1 MAAKVHLVRHC
12 AHDEVGRVLSGR
24 CAAAPLTA
32 EGRAHAQWL
41 GGLFARGEPI
51 AAIHAS
57 PRLRA
62 QETARA
68 IADRLGLE
76 VETVDALDEIDFGAW
91 TGRSLAE
98 LDTDP
103 RWHQWNAARDVAEA
117 PGGETM
123 RAAVDRAVAHVDAVA
138 RREWRGAVL
147 CVSHCD
153 VIRGVIAHYL
163 GLGLD
168 RLLAF
173 DVDPGSVSTLVVGD
187 WGGRLLALNRGRE

>member
-1 MAAKVHLVRHC
+1 MTAKVHLVRHC

-24 CAAAPLTA
+24 RAGAPLSA
-32 EGRAHAQWL
+32 EGRAQAQWL
-41 GGLFARGEPI
+41 AGQFARGEPI

-68 IADRLGLE
+68 IADRLDLQ
-76 VETVDALDEIDFGAW
+76 VETVDAIDELDFGEW
-91 TGRSLAE
+91 TGLSFDE
-98 LDTDP
+98 LDGDP
-103 RWHQWNAARDVAEA
+103 RWQRWNCARGEA
-117 PGGETM
+117 QIPGGETM
-123 RAAVDRAVAHVDAVA
+123 AEAVARAVAHVDAIA
-138 RREWRGAVL
+138 RQQWAGAVL

-153 VIRGVIAHYL
+153 IIRGVVAHYL

-187 WGGRLLALNRGRE
+187 WGGRLLELSRGRT

>member
-12 AHDEVGRVLSGR
+12 AHGDVGRVLSGR
-24 CAAAPLTA
+24 CAAGALTA
-32 EGRAHAQWL
+32 AGRAHAQWL
-41 GGLFARGEPI
+41 GGLFARAEPV

-76 VETVDALDEIDFGAW
+76 VETVDALDELDFGEW
-91 TGRSLAE
+91 TGRGFAE
-98 LDTDP
+98 LEQDP
-103 RWHQWNAARDVAEA
+103 RWQHWNAARDAA
-117 PGGETM
+117 AIPGGETM
-123 RAAVDRAVAHVDAVA
+123 RAAIDRAVAHVDAVA
-138 RREWRGAVL
+138 GREWRGAVL
-147 CVSHCD
+147 CISHCD

-187 WGGRLLALNRGRE
+187 WGGRLLTLNRGRE

>member
-1 MAAKVHLVRHC
+1 MP
-12 AHDEVGRVLSGR
+12 LS
-24 CAAAPLTA
+24 A
-32 EGRAHAQWL
+32 EGRAHARWL
-41 GGLFARGEPI
+41 GGLFACGERV

-68 IADRLGLE
+68 IADRIGLE
-76 VETVDALDEIDFGAW
+76 VETVDALDELDFGEW
-91 TGRSLAE
+91 TGRGFVE
-98 LDTDP
+98 LEADP
-103 RWHQWNAARDVAEA
+103 RWHRWNAARDTAEA

-138 RREWRGAVL
+138 RDEWNGAVL
-147 CVSHCD
+147 CISHCD
-153 VIRGVIAHYL
+153 VIRGVVAHYL

-187 WGGRLLALNRGRE
+187 WGGRLLTLNRGRE